1 MESNE
6 KELQDILDYSMHGLD
21 DSSVQV
27 QNRLSET
34 FKSVSKIQKEWSLQD
49 PLAILEKDLSILKEM
64 LQNLRDCFQE
74 NYYMLDNIRAELKK
88 MEMEMEISF

>member
-34 FKSVSKIQKEWSLQD
+34 FKSVSKIYKVWSLQD

-88 MEMEMEISF
+88 MEMEISF